1 MSELQLGL
9 LAIGAAVV
17 AGIFFFNKWQ
27 ERRYRREVQAGFT
40 SRHDDVL
47 MRLKGGAEHADQTF
61 SSDFADPALGSLDAQ
76 AGAAGAPGR
85 GLSEIL
91 DFVIP
96 IETPEEVSGA
106 AILDAAAASLEQS
119 SKPIHWE
126 GFDQEHNTWEPLAP
140 DRNYSKLRA
149 GMQLVDR
156 RGAADE
162 AQLAA
167 FGAAIEEAAGSIDV
181 LAAAPDA
188 APAVA
193 KAKELDSFCGEVDIR
208 VAVHILNDAVPFSG
222 ARLAGLA
229 QAAGFKL
236 DDAEGKFL
244 RRDKDGRVLFAL
256 LNFGAVP
263 FDVNRL
269 NSLTLHGVTLDL
281 DVPRTPR
288 GAFEQFRDLARSLAQ
303 ELNSRIVD
311 DNRQPLGAAAFD
323 AIGARVQAVHASM
336 EARGIVPGGA
346 LALRLFS

>member
-17 AGIFFFNKWQ
+17 AGVFFYNKWQ

-47 MRLKGGAEHADQTF
+47 MGLRGSAEQANQAS
-61 SSDFADPALGSLDAQ
+61 SSDYADPALGSLDGQ
-76 AGAAGAPGR
+76 AGASGR
-85 GLSEIL
+85 GLSEVL

-96 IETPEEVSGA
+96 IETPEEVPA
-106 AILDAAAASLEQS
+106 AAVLGAAAAALERC
-119 SKPIHWE
+119 SKPILWE
-126 GFDQEHNTWEPLAP
+126 GFHQEQNTWEPLAP
-140 DRNYSKLRA
+140 DRSYSRLRA

-156 RGAADE
+156 RGSADE
-162 AQLAA
+162 EQLAA
-167 FGAAIEEAAGSIDV
+167 FGAAIEEAAASVEV
-181 LAAAPDA
+181 LATVPDA
-188 APAVA
+188 ASAMT

-208 VAVHILNDAVPFSG
+208 VAVHILNDAAPFSG

-229 QAAGFKL
+229 KSLGFKL

-244 RRDKDGRVLFAL
+244 SRDKDGRVLFAV
-256 LNFGAVP
+256 LNFGAAS
-263 FDVNRL
+263 FDVDRL
-269 NSLTLHGVTLDL
+269 NSLSLQGVTLEL
-281 DVPRTPR
+281 DVPRTPP
-288 GAFEQFRDLARSLAQ
+288 GAFGQFRDLARSLAQ
-303 ELNSRIVD
+303 GLGARIVD
-311 DNRQPLGAAAFD
+311 DNRQLLGAAAFD

>member
-17 AGIFFFNKWQ
+17 AGVFFYNKWQ
-27 ERRYRREVQAGFT
+27 ERRYRRQVQAGFT

-47 MRLKGGAEHADQTF
+47 MGLKGSAEQVNQAF
-61 SSDFADPALGSLDAQ
+61 SSDYADPALGSLDGQ
-76 AGAAGAPGR
+76 AGAAGASGR

-96 IETPEEVSGA
+96 IETPEGVSGTA
-106 AILDAAAASLEQS
+106 VLGAAAAALKRF
-119 SKPIHWE
+119 SKPILWE
-126 GFDQEHNTWEPLAP
+126 GFHQEQNTWEPLAP
-140 DRNYSKLRA
+140 DRSYSRLRA

-156 RGAADE
+156 RGPADE
-162 AQLAA
+162 EQLAA
-167 FGAAIEEAAGSIDV
+167 FGVTIEEAAASIEI
-181 LAAAPDA
+181 LATVPD
-188 APAVA
+188 PALAVTR
-193 KAKELDSFCGEVDIR
+193 AKELDSFCGEVDIR
-208 VAVHILNDAVPFSG
+208 VAVHIVSDAAPFPG

-229 QAAGFKL
+229 QAAGFEF
-236 DDAEGKFL
+236 DDADGRFL

-256 LNFGAVP
+256 LNSGTAP
-263 FDVNRL
+263 FDMDRL
-269 NSLTLHGVTLDL
+269 NSLALQGVTLEL

-303 ELNSRIVD
+303 GLNSRIVD
-311 DNRQPLGAAAFD
+311 DNHQALGTTAFD